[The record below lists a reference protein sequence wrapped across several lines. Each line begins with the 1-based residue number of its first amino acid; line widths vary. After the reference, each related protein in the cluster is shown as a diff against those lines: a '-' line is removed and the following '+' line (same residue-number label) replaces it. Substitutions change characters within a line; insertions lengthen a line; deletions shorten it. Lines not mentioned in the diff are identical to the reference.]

1 MDIHISNRHCSIT
14 DAEFE
19 NAVNT
24 ARRFE
29 KFNLH
34 IVRTDILFDEVPL
47 KKFCE
52 ITVRIHDHLFVA
64 KETADDFTKAAHD
77 AGLKI
82 ERQLAR
88 VHDKFA
94 TIRP

>member
-14 DAEFE
+14 DAEFQ
-19 NAVNT
+19 NAVDT
-24 ARRFE
+24 ARRSE
-29 KFNLH
+29 KFNCN
-34 IVRTDILFDEVPL
+34 IVRADILFEEVPL
-47 KKFCE
+47 QKFCE
-52 ITVRIHDHLFVA
+52 ITVLLHDHLFVA
-64 KETADDFTKAAHD
+64 KETATDFTKAAHD

>member
-14 DAEFE
+14 DAEFQ
-19 NAVNT
+19 NAVDT

-29 KFNLH
+29 KFNCN
-34 IVRTDILFDEVPL
+34 IVRADILFEEVPL
-47 KKFCE
+47 QKFCE
-52 ITVRIHDHLFVA
+52 ITVLLHDHLFVA
-64 KETADDFTKAAHD
+64 KETATDFTKAAHD

>member
-1 MDIHISNRHCSIT
+1 
-14 DAEFE
+14 
-19 NAVNT
+19 
-24 ARRFE
+24 
-29 KFNLH
+29 
-34 IVRTDILFDEVPL
+34 
-47 KKFCE
+47 
-52 ITVRIHDHLFVA
+52 VA
-64 KETADDFTKAAHD
+64 KETAADFTKAAHD